1 MMKKA
6 CFLPSR
12 LEQGTSYTSPLRVVT
27 SKVLFLQSHTS
38 FHLGIFW
45 AAFFFVLILLSF
57 QSRVEMEVVNSL
69 TFSVFPD
76 SCGQMLICILHQTLC
91 IVI

>member
-6 CFLPSR
+6 SFLPSR
-12 LEQGTSYTSPLRVVT
+12 LEQRTSYTSPLRVVT

-38 FHLGIFW
+38 FHLGIFG
-45 AAFFFVLILLSF
+45 AACFVFILLSF

-69 TFSVFPD
+69 TFSIFPD
-76 SCGQMLICILHQTLC
+76 SCSQTLISILHQTLC